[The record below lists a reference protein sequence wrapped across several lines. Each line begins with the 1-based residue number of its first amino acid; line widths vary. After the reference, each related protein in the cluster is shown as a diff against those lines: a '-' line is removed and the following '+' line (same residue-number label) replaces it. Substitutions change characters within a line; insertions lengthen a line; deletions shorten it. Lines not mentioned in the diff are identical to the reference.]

1 MKDLGSSSVKINRTL
16 WVLATLLPLII
27 IPIKGMPDIFN
38 VVKAPVLSIGA
49 IYISFHLIKIRAFK
63 KSRINFVLLAYLC
76 CVLIASILAYK
87 PLLALSGVSSTAGRF
102 EGFLTL
108 FFYAVIFYAA
118 KEHMRIKQKNIQF
131 FLCVQSFIALYA
143 IAQFFKVDPL
153 VEYLN
158 YTKGSYAT
166 IGNQN
171 FLASWT
177 LLMLVVAVGFYLKY
191 RTLVYVL
198 FPALFFGALLA
209 SNTRGAWLALIVV
222 GLMSLYFLRFKEV
235 RKGYFVVLGSFFLVF
250 LTMNFLS
257 ESKIKQRT
265 KTIKSELNIDNEW
278 AGSGRALIWKM
289 SFDIIK
295 EHPFFGAGP
304 ENLKEALKQTKNK
317 RSFAYGKLTGHTVD
331 KAHNEP
337 LHIAA
342 VSGLPAFFFYLL
354 FLALIFIQNTRNIL
368 QMTAKSVISFAV
380 LAYFIQSLFNISVIA
395 VAPLFWILLG
405 LLAGH
410 KNKLALYED

>member
-1 MKDLGSSSVKINRTL
+1 MKDLGSSSLKINRAL
-16 WVLATLLPLII
+16 WVLVTLLPII
-27 IPIKGMPDIFN
+27 IVPIKGLPDIFN
-38 VVKAPVLSIGA
+38 AAKAPILSLGV
-49 IYISFHLIKIRAFK
+49 IYITFHLIKIRELK
-63 KSRINFVLLAYLC
+63 KTRTNIVLIAYLC
-76 CVLIASILAYK
+76 CVFIASLFAYK

-108 FFYAVIFYAA
+108 FFYAVLFYAS
-118 KEHMRIKQKNIQF
+118 KEHMRLTHKNIRF
-131 FLCVQSFIALYA
+131 FLCVQALVALYA
-143 IAQFFKVDPL
+143 IAQFFKIDPL

-177 LLMLVVAVGFYLKY
+177 LLMLVVAVGFYMKY
-191 RTLVYVL
+191 RNHLYVV

-209 SNTRGAWLALIVV
+209 SNTRGAWLALLVV
-222 GLMSLYFLRFKEV
+222 GLASLYFLRFKEI
-235 RKGYFVVLGSFFLVF
+235 RRYHITAFCFFLLVL

-257 ESKIKQRT
+257 ESKIQKRT
-265 KTIKSELNIDNEW
+265 KTIKSELNINNEW

-289 SFDIIK
+289 SFDIIQ

-317 RSFAYGKLTGHTVD
+317 RSHVYGKLTGHTVD
-331 KAHNEP
+331 KAHNDF

-342 VSGLPAFFFYLL
+342 VSGLPALLLYLL
-354 FLALIFIQNTRNIL
+354 FIALIFKDNIRDIIRANT
-368 QMTAKSVISFAV
+368 KSVIALAV
-380 LAYFIQSLFNISVIA
+380 LAYAIQSLFNISVIA
-395 VAPLFWILLG
+395 VAPLFWVLLG
-405 LLAGH
+405 LFASH
-410 KNKLALYED
+410 NDEIWIQEV

>member
-1 MKDLGSSSVKINRTL
+1 MKDLGSSSLKINRAL
-16 WVLATLLPLII
+16 WVLVTLLPII
-27 IPIKGMPDIFN
+27 IVPIKGLPDIFN
-38 VVKAPVLSIGA
+38 AAKAPILSLGV
-49 IYISFHLIKIRAFK
+49 IYITFHLIKIRELK
-63 KSRINFVLLAYLC
+63 KTRTNLVLIAYLC
-76 CVLIASILAYK
+76 CVFIASLFAYK

-108 FFYAVIFYAA
+108 FFYAVLFYAS
-118 KEHMRIKQKNIQF
+118 KEHMRLTHKNIRF
-131 FLCVQSFIALYA
+131 FLCVQVLVALYA
-143 IAQFFKVDPL
+143 IAQFFKIDPL

-177 LLMLVVAVGFYLKY
+177 LLMLVVAVGFYMKY
-191 RTLVYVL
+191 RNHLYVV

-209 SNTRGAWLALIVV
+209 SNTRGAWLALLVI
-222 GLMSLYFLRFKEV
+222 GLASLYFLRFKEI
-235 RKGYFVVLGSFFLVF
+235 RRYHITAFCSFLLVF

-257 ESKIKQRT
+257 ESKIQKRT
-265 KTIKSELNIDNEW
+265 KTIKSELNINNEW

-289 SFDIIK
+289 SFDIIQ

-317 RSFAYGKLTGHTVD
+317 RSQAYGKLTGHTVD
-331 KAHNEP
+331 KAHNDF

-342 VSGLPAFFFYLL
+342 VSGLPALLLYLL
-354 FLALIFIQNTRNIL
+354 FLALIFKDNIRDIIRTNT
-368 QMTAKSVISFAV
+368 KSVIALAV
-380 LAYFIQSLFNISVIA
+380 LAYAIQSLFNISVIA
-395 VAPLFWILLG
+395 VAPLFWVLLG
-405 LLAGH
+405 LLASH
-410 KNKLALYED
+410 KDEMWTQEV

>member
-1 MKDLGSSSVKINRTL
+1 MKDLGSSSLKINRAL
-16 WVLATLLPLII
+16 WVLVTLLPII
-27 IPIKGMPDIFN
+27 IVPIKGLQDIFN
-38 VVKAPVLSIGA
+38 AAKAPILSLGV
-49 IYISFHLIKIRAFK
+49 IYITFHLIKIRELK
-63 KSRINFVLLAYLC
+63 KTRTNLVLIAYLC
-76 CVLIASILAYK
+76 CVFIASLFAYK

-108 FFYAVIFYAA
+108 FFYAVLFYAS
-118 KEHMRIKQKNIQF
+118 KEHMRLTHKNIRF
-131 FLCVQSFIALYA
+131 FLCVQVLVALYA
-143 IAQFFKVDPL
+143 IAQFFKIDPL

-177 LLMLVVAVGFYLKY
+177 LLMLVVAVGFYMKY
-191 RTLVYVL
+191 RNHLYVV

-209 SNTRGAWLALIVV
+209 SNTRGAWLALLVI
-222 GLMSLYFLRFKEV
+222 GLASLYFLRFKEI
-235 RKGYFVVLGSFFLVF
+235 RRYHITAFCSFLLVF

-257 ESKIKQRT
+257 ESKIQKRT
-265 KTIKSELNIDNEW
+265 KTIKSELNINNEW

-289 SFDIIK
+289 SFDIIQ

-317 RSFAYGKLTGHTVD
+317 RSQAYGKLTGHTVD
-331 KAHNEP
+331 KAHNDF

-342 VSGLPAFFFYLL
+342 VSGLPALLLYLL
-354 FLALIFIQNTRNIL
+354 FLALIFKDNIRDIIRTNT
-368 QMTAKSVISFAV
+368 KSVIALAV
-380 LAYFIQSLFNISVIA
+380 LAYAIQSLFNISVIA
-395 VAPLFWILLG
+395 VAPLFWVLLG
-405 LLAGH
+405 LLASH
-410 KNKLALYED
+410 KDEMWTQEV